1 MLGILLA
8 QASRM
13 QASAD
18 GTMLT
23 AYSRPAQRYWM
34 ERRNPSRHLAA
45 LPAQITKLA
54 DEFADSS
61 FASGARGAAM
71 NASPSRTP
79 LAKHLVWET
88 L

>member
-1 MLGILLA
+1 
-8 QASRM
+8 
-13 QASAD
+13 
-18 GTMLT
+18 
-23 AYSRPAQRYWM
+23 M